1 MTHLAPFV
9 EVSRQKFRKN
19 VIAELDEAIEAGDIE
34 MTKDSERYKRYVNR
48 IVESRVREE
57 IKRGVQMIQYQVI
70 TLMTTNG
77 QAPFVTVYM
86 YLNETKNEQ
95 TKADLALIIEEVLKQ
110 RYQGVKNEKGV
121 WITPAFPKLIY
132 VLEEDNIHE
141 DSKYWY
147 LTKIAAKCSARR
159 LVPDYISEKKMLE
172 LKIDK
177 LGNGNVYP
185 CMGKRKLQPM

>member
-77 QAPFVTVYM
+77 KHNCLAVV
-86 YLNETKNEQ
+86 
-95 TKADLALIIEEVLKQ
+95 KA
-110 RYQGVKNEKGV
+110 G
-121 WITPAFPKLIY
+121 
-132 VLEEDNIHE
+132 
-141 DSKYWY
+141 
-147 LTKIAAKCSARR
+147 
-159 LVPDYISEKKMLE
+159 
-172 LKIDK
+172 
-177 LGNGNVYP
+177 
-185 CMGKRKLQPM
+185 